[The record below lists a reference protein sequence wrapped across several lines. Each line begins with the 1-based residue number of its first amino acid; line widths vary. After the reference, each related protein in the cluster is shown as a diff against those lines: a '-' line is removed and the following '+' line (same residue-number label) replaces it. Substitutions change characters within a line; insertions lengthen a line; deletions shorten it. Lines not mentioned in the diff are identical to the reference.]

1 MILEFEKLNH
11 KISLEIDDEPMI
23 TLKKKKLVEKSTYN
37 YKLISIKV
45 DGKEVDE
52 TGNIYRLIRI
62 WKYLKSLLQF

>member
-11 KISLEIDDEPMI
+11 KITLEVDDEPVI

-62 WKYLKSLLQF
+62 